1 MVILKE
7 MNYIVFRNRG
17 RTALSVCIA
26 ALLVCCMS
34 FYLGSIQTAE
44 SAEENLAQVIPVTA
58 QVVSRSGARTVGFEI
73 DENHFANLMKAD
85 IKDAVYT
92 ASACANFQEQYRAED
107 VQGADTSV
115 TAVSGLSALVGVTE
129 ENITFENGYDL
140 SFLESAEPLC
150 VVSQSYAAQYGLNVD
165 DMLSMPFYV
174 TRYNDDGFSL
184 RYEHLGMQD
193 VKIIGVYADSASGS
207 SVPCSMIVSVP
218 WLQTV
223 VKENNLRFYYSSF
236 RCALRDPMKLNDFK
250 DAMRGAGFAKP
261 DPNALDERHGDTL
274 VVDDQIFI
282 ETAEKLEQ
290 NLKVLRWF
298 LAPFFALVTLVT
310 FLLLRS
316 TRRDIAISL
325 SLGRPKILSGCACF
339 FGMLIAN
346 VCGCAVAVPILL
358 CTAGLALGQ
367 ILTICGLYLASSC
380 VGVLLA
386 LILLLRFD
394 ALELLTKID

>member
-1 MVILKE
+1 M
-7 MNYIVFRNRG
+7 
-17 RTALSVCIA
+17 
-26 ALLVCCMS
+26 
-34 FYLGSIQTAE
+34 
-44 SAEENLAQVIPVTA
+44 
-58 QVVSRSGARTVGFEI
+58 
-73 DENHFANLMKAD
+73 
-85 IKDAVYT
+85 
-92 ASACANFQEQYRAED
+92 
-107 VQGADTSV
+107 
-115 TAVSGLSALVGVTE
+115 
-129 ENITFENGYDL
+129 
-140 SFLESAEPLC
+140 
-150 VVSQSYAAQYGLNVD
+150 VSQSYAAQYGLNSGD
-165 DMLSMPFYV
+165 TLSMPFYV

-184 RYEHLGMQD
+184 RYEHLGMQG

-207 SVPCSMIVSVP
+207 AVPCSMIVSVP

-274 VVDDQIFI
+274 VVDDQLFI

-298 LAPFFALVTLVT
+298 LAPFFALVIVLVTLVT

-316 TRRDIAISL
+316 TRRDMAISL

-339 FGMLIAN
+339 FGTLIAN

>member
-129 ENITFENGYDL
+129 ENIAFENGYDL
-140 SFLESAEPLC
+140 SFLERAEPLC
-150 VVSQSYAAQYGLNVD
+150 VVSQSYAAQYGLN
-165 DMLSMPFYV
+165 S
-174 TRYNDDGFSL
+174 
-184 RYEHLGMQD
+184 
-193 VKIIGVYADSASGS
+193 
-207 SVPCSMIVSVP
+207 
-218 WLQTV
+218 
-223 VKENNLRFYYSSF
+223 
-236 RCALRDPMKLNDFK
+236 
-250 DAMRGAGFAKP
+250 
-261 DPNALDERHGDTL
+261 GDTL
-274 VVDDQIFI
+274 VVDDQLFI

-298 LAPFFALVTLVT
+298 LAPFFALVIVLVTLVT

-316 TRRDIAISL
+316 TRRDMAISL

-339 FGMLIAN
+339 FGVLIAN